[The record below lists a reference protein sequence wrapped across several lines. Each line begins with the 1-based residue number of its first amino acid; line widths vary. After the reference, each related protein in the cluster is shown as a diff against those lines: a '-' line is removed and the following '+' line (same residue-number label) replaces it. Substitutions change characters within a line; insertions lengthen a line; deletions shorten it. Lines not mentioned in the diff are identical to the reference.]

1 MSAVDASHYHPRR
14 TAPACCIIPG
24 ETDDDGGLATRM
36 PVLGLTIGIAAAFL
50 ADGWKI
56 FKLLL
61 LLMKLGGGA
70 YAEVAAED
78 RESAGVTCCCGCI

>member
-1 MSAVDASHYHPRR
+1 M
-14 TAPACCIIPG
+14 
-24 ETDDDGGLATRM
+24 
-36 PVLGLTIGIAAAFL
+36 TIGMAAAFL

-61 LLMKLGGGA
+61 LLIKLGGGA

-78 RESAGVTCCCGCI
+78 KDKAGVIC